1 MVCSSSTY
9 KCPHAFLNI
18 SKHLS
23 KARYL
28 QVLIP
33 ENPYGFWWTRIL
45 VRVPKITLSC
55 GHCDFRLTTEN
66 HNDFLV
72 TKIGKNGD
80 VDVEIQNSRIL
91 IQKQRT
97 QKRDESHNDTRQ
109 QRLFCLRG
117 NSRSWP

>member
-1 MVCSSSTY
+1 MRQE
-9 KCPHAFLNI
+9 I
-18 SKHLS
+18 SEGAK
-23 KARYL
+23 K
-28 QVLIP
+28 
-33 ENPYGFWWTRIL
+33 N
-45 VRVPKITLSC
+45 TLSC
-55 GHCDFRLTTEN
+55 GVEIFRLTTEN

>member
-1 MVCSSSTY
+1 MHEKEVKLGRGQNDNNLGTLFTGA
-9 KCPHAFLNI
+9 CPLKI
-18 SKHLS
+18 
-23 KARYL
+23 
-28 QVLIP
+28 Q
-33 ENPYGFWWTRIL
+33 GFWCDKKL
-45 VRVPKITLSC
+45 VRVPKNTLSC
-55 GHCDFRLTTEN
+55 GVEIFRLTTEN
-66 HNDFLV
+66 HNDFF
-72 TKIGKNGD
+72 GYQNWQKNGD